1 MNNNLMFLMKVNKVT
16 VSQLARDLR
25 VSRSTVYRVME
36 GGTPSASLM
45 MKLSAYF
52 KKPVNDLF
60 CA

>member
-1 MNNNLMFLMKVNKVT
+1 VNNNLEFLMRVNKVS
-16 VSQLARDLR
+16 VSQLARDLK
-25 VSRSTVYRVME
+25 VSRSTVYRVIE
-36 GGTPSASLM
+36 GGTPSAALM